1 MEIFP
6 LQIGDRAEEARGRW
20 SVVTWVEVCRLQHVP
35 ATGPAETVYTDPVR
49 CGVLVL
55 VARAGPCWLYPT

>member
-6 LQIGDRAEEARGRW
+6 LQIGDRAEETRCRW

-35 ATGPAETVYTDPVR
+35 ATGPAETVYTGPVR
-49 CGVLVL
+49 
-55 VARAGPCWLYPT
+55 